1 MPTAQIAEEI
11 GKANSAVIMKAY
23 TLKLS
28 LRVKRNYGRSYIP
41 GPADN
46 VNR

>member
-28 LRVKRNYGRSYIP
+28 LRVKRSYGRSYIP